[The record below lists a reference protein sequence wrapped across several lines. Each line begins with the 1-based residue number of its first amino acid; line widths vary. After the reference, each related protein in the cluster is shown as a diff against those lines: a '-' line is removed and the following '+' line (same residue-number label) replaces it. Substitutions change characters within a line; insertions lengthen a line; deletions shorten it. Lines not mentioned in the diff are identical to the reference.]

1 MGNKKGLS
9 IVLLIPTII
18 IGVALFEE
26 FDFAKLE
33 FEKPALAIVYF
44 IGFALSI
51 FLQFNKSKNDLKNKN
66 CHYSNTSP

>member
-1 MGNKKGLS
+1 MENKKGLS

-26 FDFAKLE
+26 FDFENLK

-44 IGFALSI
+44 IGFALSVI
-51 FLQFNKSKNDLKNKN
+51 FQLKDFKKR
-66 CHYSNTSP
+66 PEKQ

>member
-1 MGNKKGLS
+1 MENKKGLS

-26 FDFAKLE
+26 FDFENLK
-33 FEKPALAIVYF
+33 FEKPALAFVYF

-51 FLQFNKSKNDLKNKN
+51 IFQFKAFKRLPKDKNI
-66 CHYSNTSP
+66 S